1 MIDDKKKNVTV
12 PKPDTQE
19 QLLNNPKL
27 QGCSMYIK
35 LQQDD
40 IYIYAFMNRAT
51 AMTFCFIFLISLFY
65 FLYRNQL
72 NLNPCFYLCVCLCVH
87 LYTEA
92 CISVSL
98 YWY

>member
-19 QLLNNPKL
+19 QLLNNSKL
-27 QGCSMYIK
+27 QGWSMYIK

-51 AMTFCFIFLISLFY
+51 AITFFFIF
-65 FLYRNQL
+65 
-72 NLNPCFYLCVCLCVH
+72 
-87 LYTEA
+87 
-92 CISVSL
+92 
-98 YWY
+98 